1 MLTNTPDPY
10 DLVGDFSVIVKTDG
24 SFVALDRSVMLLMVC
39 RFGHDTGAGYNRQFR
54 YEERDE
60 RGVVRGRYGYY
71 DQGRLRIVNYAAD
84 PRTGDCRF
92 VTKIYKLLSTSILFP
107 L

>member
-84 PRTGDCRF
+84 PRTGYTTDIDPVPAAPPPRG
-92 VTKIYKLLSTSILFP
+92 
-107 L
+107 